1 MNKSTIIKIVIPVI
15 IIVLMFWQNMIL
27 KNDNSKKEQ
36 ELSKKEQELSIK
48 DKELSLKE
56 QQLVMINQQGQNITN
71 FQSFNDLPTELQQAT
86 NSIVAISADTTTAK
100 K

>member
-48 DKELSLKE
+48 DKELSLKD
-56 QQLVMINQQGQNITN
+56 QKLAIVNQQGKNIAS
-71 FQSFNDLPTELQQAT
+71 FQFFNELPAELQQAT